1 MCVTADSADEDGY
14 DSLLPVELPVSEVYL
29 HMDTNETA
37 WLQIPFVN
45 TSCFR
50 CQILDRLRN

>member
-29 HMDTNETA
+29 HMDTNET
-37 WLQIPFVN
+37 LRDCRYR
-45 TSCFR
+45 SS
-50 CQILDRLRN
+50 ILPASAARS